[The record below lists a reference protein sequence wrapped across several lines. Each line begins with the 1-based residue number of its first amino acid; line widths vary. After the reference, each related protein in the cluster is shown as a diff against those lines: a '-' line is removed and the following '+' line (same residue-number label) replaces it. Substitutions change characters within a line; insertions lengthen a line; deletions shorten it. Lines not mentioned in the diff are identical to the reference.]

1 MAVGVN
7 CVNPLDVT
15 SLLTLMNSVNH
26 WSAWPSV
33 FEYQKVPYVVY
44 PNAGS
49 IQDWDHVNKCWSKEG
64 VMTDILDNVK
74 V

>member
-49 IQDWDHVNKCWSKEG
+49 IQDWDHVNKCWSTEG